1 MIYKIANDLIKE
13 MPFTK
18 EHITIET
25 DSSLADYLIVKFGIC
40 TSENNFIRIKKFLES
55 YGYFDKVNYW
65 YSEAKNGHGELTAS
79 YRKWNKLN
87 GF

>member
-1 MIYKIANDLIKE
+1 MINEIANDLMNE

-18 EHITIET
+18 AHITVET
-25 DSSLADYLIVKFGIC
+25 DSNLANYLIVKFGIC

-55 YGYFDKVNYW
+55 YDYFDKVNYW

-79 YRKWNKLN
+79 YRKWNKQLS
-87 GF
+87 